1 MPRSPVEGSND
12 LLSGG
17 QLGDPRED
25 HVEAV
30 GVGAGHQ
37 VGHGVGDHG
46 ELIAS
51 LVGGAGSRLD
61 PDAGRNPGEDNPGD
75 PSAAQLQVE
84 LRSVEGIP
92 SPLGDDQVV
101 ATDLQLGAQLR
112 PVRPPVGR
120 RPARRRA
127 RPEDV
132 SAVGGQGDP
141 DGHDGEVV
149 RPEGACQASGP
160 VNDLVGRVHR
170 RHGGD
175 ATLQVNEDEGSGGV
189 QDCRH
194 GHNYPARR
202 MTRAQADRSAL
213 IATALRLSWLSV
225 VWAALSGTASL
236 TLGVLDH
243 SLAIT
248 GVGLNLLGD
257 LAGSLALIW
266 RFGHE
271 RGRLHGAETAERV
284 ARLVVG
290 TSLTV
295 VAAFLAVQS
304 VRRLADG
311 TGPAADVGPILV
323 AAASVVVLPPL
334 ARAKRGVGTA
344 LSSHA
349 LRGDG
354 TLSGVGAAV
363 ALVALAGL
371 LVNRTLGW
379 WWADPA
385 AAFVVAVVAAV
396 EAREVFAA
404 GP

>member
-1 MPRSPVEGSND
+1 
-12 LLSGG
+12 
-17 QLGDPRED
+17 
-25 HVEAV
+25 
-30 GVGAGHQ
+30 
-37 VGHGVGDHG
+37 
-46 ELIAS
+46 
-51 LVGGAGSRLD
+51 
-61 PDAGRNPGEDNPGD
+61 
-75 PSAAQLQVE
+75 
-84 LRSVEGIP
+84 
-92 SPLGDDQVV
+92 
-101 ATDLQLGAQLR
+101 
-112 PVRPPVGR
+112 
-120 RPARRRA
+120 
-127 RPEDV
+127 
-132 SAVGGQGDP
+132 
-141 DGHDGEVV
+141 
-149 RPEGACQASGP
+149 
-160 VNDLVGRVHR
+160 
-170 RHGGD
+170 
-175 ATLQVNEDEGSGGV
+175 
-189 QDCRH
+189 
-194 GHNYPARR
+194 

-225 VWAALSGTASL
+225 AWAALSGTASL

-354 TLSGVGAAV
+354 TLSGVGAAI